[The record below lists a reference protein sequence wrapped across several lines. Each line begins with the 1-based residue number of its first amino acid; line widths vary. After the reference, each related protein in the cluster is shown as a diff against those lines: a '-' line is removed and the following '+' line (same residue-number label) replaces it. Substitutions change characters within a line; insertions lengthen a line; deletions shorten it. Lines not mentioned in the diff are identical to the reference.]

1 MADKD
6 KIRQLLG
13 EADYGALLDAAGS
26 GPQLFRVLISLAFD
40 KNDLICWRA
49 IEAVGRVAGEL
60 SETAP
65 DRVRTQ
71 VQRLLW
77 MMRDES
83 GNNVSSAPEML
94 GEIVCNSPRAFS
106 DIAPIIASFHDEAG
120 LRRGV
125 LYGVLRIAEDAR
137 ELAVP
142 SSFLCAEYLNDRDPV
157 VRAYAVLL
165 AGALR
170 LKDCRPAIRAL
181 VQDSSEVRL
190 YRKGSFVVKSVG
202 KIAGET
208 DILLQQE

>member
-1 MADKD
+1 MDKD
-6 KIRQLLG
+6 RIRLLL
-13 EADYGALLDAAGS
+13 EESNFGALLETAGS

-40 KNDLICWRA
+40 KDDIICWRA

-60 SETAP
+60 SESAP

-83 GNNVSSAPEML
+83 GNNISSAPEML
-94 GEIVCNSPRAFS
+94 GEIVRNSPSAFS
-106 DIAPIIASFHDEAG
+106 DIAPIIASFHDEAA

-125 LYGVLRIAEDAR
+125 LYGVLRIAEKAP
-137 ELAVP
+137 ELAGP
-142 SSFLCAEYLNDRDPV
+142 SSYLCAEYLGDPDPV
-157 VRAYAVLL
+157 VRAYSVLL

-170 LKDCRPAIRAL
+170 LKDCLPALEAL
-181 VQDSSEVRL
+181 QRDNSVVRL
-190 YRKGSFVVKSVG
+190 YLNGFFTDETVG

-208 DILLQQE
+208 VILLHSD